1 MDLELPTGNEEEV
14 GEDRVGNA
22 RGSSTSSGG
31 GEVASSD
38 ASSPDGIHSPQD
50 YCQQVYRVQ

>member
-31 GEVASSD
+31 GEV
-38 ASSPDGIHSPQD
+38 SSPDRIHSPQD